1 MIKAD
6 RVGGILTFCLGIVF
20 VHQGIQLY
28 PGTDGAPGSGFFPM
42 WVGVCLMALS
52 LLLLIRPL
60 GSKTMDEVIPQR
72 EEGKRVLLT
81 LVILVMYTLLLKS
94 LGFIIATFLLFLILL
109 QLFERGRW
117 GVAIA
122 ISLAAVLGSYWLFVK
137 FFDLVLPGGLL
148 PL

>member
-1 MIKAD
+1 
-6 RVGGILTFCLGIVF
+6 
-20 VHQGIQLY
+20 
-28 PGTDGAPGSGFFPM
+28 
-42 WVGVCLMALS
+42 MALS

-81 LVILVMYTLLLKS
+81 LVILVMYTLLLKP

-122 ISLAAVLGSYWLFVK
+122 ISLTAVLGSYWLFVK

>member
-1 MIKAD
+1 MQAD
-6 RVGGILTFCLGIVF
+6 RVGAIFFLGLGALF
-20 VHQGIQLY
+20 LYQGWQLP
-28 PGTDGAPGSGFFPM
+28 PGAEGAPGSGFFPM
-42 WVGVCLMALS
+42 WVGVCLMLLS
-52 LLLLIRPL
+52 LPLLIRPL

-72 EEGKRVLLT
+72 GERKRVSLT
-81 LVILVMYTLLLKS
+81 MVILVMYTLLLKP